1 MQVKADSLYNLTAR
15 LYLSKYYD
23 KIDKFYFWNRVH
35 AKEQVDY
42 VFHKHVWKL
51 KQSYE
56 YRMIRAGYGQDPD
69 NKSLGKYFDVERSFH
84 GYPGPVT
91 NKYNFLFPQR

>member
-51 KQSYE
+51 K
-56 YRMIRAGYGQDPD
+56 
-69 NKSLGKYFDVERSFH
+69 
-84 GYPGPVT
+84 
-91 NKYNFLFPQR
+91 